1 MPSNP
6 YRPSYRIC
14 ASLPQAHLSGS
25 SPRVTGACPHRLAY
39 TTSPA
44 KMTAATIVIA
54 HSCPRVIRRKVKES
68 RASVSSGNCCLFAI
82 SVSPLYSNASRV
94 VRRKTRRYMRGALQ
108 GRALHSGEGFSSTAV
123 PPVAVARFPQS
134 AYVRPVG
141 VLSGLSSTR
150 DGNGCGHSTG
160 QFDNVPVHGVFDGD

>member
-68 RASVSSGNCCLFAI
+68 RASVSS
-82 SVSPLYSNASRV
+82 
-94 VRRKTRRYMRGALQ
+94 
-108 GRALHSGEGFSSTAV
+108 
-123 PPVAVARFPQS
+123 